1 MDRTNTTFD
10 VWQGITLGCTQC
22 HSHPYDPIRHK
33 EYYQFFDFFNQTKD
47 KDNVDETP
55 VFFSTKDYDF
65 EKATLIAKQINK
77 LTTKVEL
84 LEKNNAKLYRR
95 HYLPWL
101 QVIDAD
107 FQKDVEMDEKKVTP
121 LKDGAYIGFKNV
133 ELPVSNTFEVMFCI
147 SNNMGCDVEVR
158 LDEPNGKVMAK
169 FELQTTYNEWHHNSE
184 KFLQKI
190 SGRRDVYFVFKKNKN
205 WPLNGEFSGFNFK
218 RKENKLLDS
227 LNNLL
232 EKQIHPQGTPVMSD
246 LDKNQRRTTRIF
258 VRGSFQNL
266 ADTVT
271 AGVPAI
277 LNKFPQNSPLNR
289 LGMAQW
295 LVSRDNPLTARV
307 AVNRFWEQ
315 LFGVGIVETS
325 EDFGSQ
331 GAKPSHPEL
340 LDNLAIYFMEDCGWS
355 MKKLLKTILMSATY
369 RQSSV
374 ISKQALA
381 ADPRNKY
388 LLRGPRFRLTTEQ
401 IRDQA
406 LAVSGLLSPKMYGP
420 SVMPFQPEGIWQ
432 TAYSGSVWNTSN
444 GEDKHRRA
452 LYTYIRRS
460 SPYPSYITFDNPS
473 REFCMVRRIRTN
485 TPLQALVTLNDTVYS
500 EVAFAMAAEALVKNG
515 ENIDAGIVSIYKKA
529 LMKIPSKSVSIA
541 LKKLYNKSL
550 EKYSKQPNF
559 TTLVVYKPD
568 EVEQDKVKLLAMAM
582 VASSIINLDEFL
594 TKE

>member
-1 MDRTNTTFD
+1 M
-10 VWQGITLGCTQC
+10 
-22 HSHPYDPIRHK
+22 
-33 EYYQFFDFFNQTKD
+33 
-47 KDNVDETP
+47 
-55 VFFSTKDYDF
+55 
-65 EKATLIAKQINK
+65 IAKKINN
-77 LTTKVEL
+77 LTTKSKL
-84 LEKNNAKLYRR
+84 QEKNNSKSYRR

-107 FQKDVEMDEKKVTP
+107 FQKDVEMDQKKVTP

-133 ELPVSNTFEVMFCI
+133 EIPVSNTFEVMFCI
-147 SNNMGCDVEVR
+147 SNNMGCVVEVR
-158 LDEPNGKVMAK
+158 LDEPNGKMIGI
-169 FELQTTYNEWHHNSE
+169 FELQTTYNEWYHRSG
-184 KFLQKI
+184 KVLQKI
-190 SGRRDVYFVFKKNKN
+190 SGKRDVYFVFKKNKN
-205 WPLNGEFSGFNFK
+205 WPFNGEFSGFNFK
-218 RKENKLLDS
+218 RKENKILDS
-227 LNNLL
+227 LNKQL
-232 EKQIHPQGTPVMSD
+232 ENSVHPEGTPIMSD

-277 LNKFPQNSPLNR
+277 LNKFPINSPRSR
-289 LGMAQW
+289 LGMSQW

-315 LFGVGIVETS
+315 LFGVGIVETL

-340 LDNLAIYFMEDCGWS
+340 LDNLAIHFMEDCGWS
-355 MKKLLKTILMSATY
+355 MKKLLKTMVMSATY
-369 RQSSV
+369 RQSSL

-381 ADPRNKY
+381 TDSRNRY

-401 IRDQA
+401 SRDQA

-420 SVMPFQPEGIWQ
+420 SVMPYQPEGIWQ
-432 TAYSGSVWNTSN
+432 TAYSASMWNTSK

-452 LYTYIRRS
+452 IYTYIRRS
-460 SPYPSYITFDNPS
+460 SPYPSYLTFDNPS
-473 REFCMVRRIRTN
+473 REFCLVRRIRTN

-500 EVAFAMAAEALVKNG
+500 EAAYAMAAEALMKNG
-515 ENIDAGIVSIYKKA
+515 KNIDVGITSIYRKA
-529 LMKIPSKSVSIA
+529 LLKTPSKTVLIA

-550 EKYSKQPNF
+550 EKYSKQTNF
-559 TTLVVYKPD
+559 TSLVAYKPN
-568 EVEQDKVKLLAMAM
+568 EFEINKVQLLSMTM
-582 VASSIINLDEFL
+582 VASAIINLDEFL